1 MGLVE
6 PIRDIKIIEQLRQSF
21 SHPIFVLIWDIGS
34 KIGLRISDI
43 LALSIDIVGKDE
55 ITIREIKTGKL
66 KKFPICSELKT
77 EIENFYK
84 TYRSKQKP
92 FYNDETALFLG
103 KQGKRLNRKNV
114 FREFKRVAAI
124 LNIDNIG
131 THTMRKTFGYY
142 HYKQYHDI
150 VLLQT
155 IFNHSSARITKRY
168 IGITQDEITKS
179 YKNFNLNSNN
189 FKIKKFENN
198 SLNEI
203 VENKIYENNK
213 ILIETLEYMEKQI
226 NKKLDRIIK
235 ELCY

>member
-21 SHPIFVLIWDIGS
+21 SHLIFVLIWDIGS

>member
-92 FYNDETALFLG
+92 FYN
-103 KQGKRLNRKNV
+103 
-114 FREFKRVAAI
+114 
-124 LNIDNIG
+124 
-131 THTMRKTFGYY
+131 
-142 HYKQYHDI
+142 
-150 VLLQT
+150 
-155 IFNHSSARITKRY
+155 
-168 IGITQDEITKS
+168 EI
-179 YKNFNLNSNN
+179 
-189 FKIKKFENN
+189 
-198 SLNEI
+198 
-203 VENKIYENNK
+203 
-213 ILIETLEYMEKQI
+213 
-226 NKKLDRIIK
+226 
-235 ELCY
+235 

>member
-1 MGLVE
+1 M
-6 PIRDIKIIEQLRQSF
+6 
-21 SHPIFVLIWDIGS
+21 
-34 KIGLRISDI
+34 
-43 LALSIDIVGKDE
+43 
-55 ITIREIKTGKL
+55 
-66 KKFPICSELKT
+66 
-77 EIENFYK
+77 
-84 TYRSKQKP
+84 
-92 FYNDETALFLG
+92 
-103 KQGKRLNRKNV
+103 
-114 FREFKRVAAI
+114 
-124 LNIDNIG
+124 
-131 THTMRKTFGYY
+131 
-142 HYKQYHDI
+142 
-150 VLLQT
+150 LQT